1 MKYYHLISLSMMLLG
16 VQYVLQNILKLSL
29 VPWISIL
36 FFMLQLIIFIAY
48 ALSLLILL
56 LTSKRQKRTFKKQ
69 KEARQVSLNNF
80 HKA

>member
-1 MKYYHLISLSMMLLG
+1 MKYYHLISLSMMLLS
-16 VQYVLQNILKLSL
+16 VQYVLQNILQLSL
-29 VPWISIL
+29 APWISVL

-48 ALSLLILL
+48 ALLLLILL

>member
-16 VQYVLQNILKLSL
+16 VQYVLQNVLKLSL
-29 VPWISIL
+29 VPWISVL

-69 KEARQVSLNNF
+69 KEVRQVSLNNF
-80 HKA
+80 RKA

>member
-16 VQYVLQNILKLSL
+16 VQYVLQNVLKLSL
-29 VPWISIL
+29 VPWISVL

-69 KEARQVSLNNF
+69 KRGTTSF
-80 HKA
+80 FK

>member
-1 MKYYHLISLSMMLLG
+1 MKYYHVISLSMLLLG

>member
-16 VQYVLQNILKLSL
+16 VQYVLQNVLKLSL
-29 VPWISIL
+29 VPWISVL

-69 KEARQVSLNNF
+69 KRYDKFL
-80 HKA
+80 

>member
-1 MKYYHLISLSMMLLG
+1 MMLLG
-16 VQYVLQNILKLSL
+16 VQYVLQNVLKLSL
-29 VPWISIL
+29 VPWISVL

-69 KEARQVSLNNF
+69 KEVRQVSLNNF
-80 HKA
+80 RKA